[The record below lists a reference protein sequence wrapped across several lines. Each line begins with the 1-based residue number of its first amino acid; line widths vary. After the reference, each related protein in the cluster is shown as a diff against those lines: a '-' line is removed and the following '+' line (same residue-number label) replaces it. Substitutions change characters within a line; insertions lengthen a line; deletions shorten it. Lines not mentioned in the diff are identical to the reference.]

1 MLLEF
6 TTGASAKA
14 LARLVARSTTLPL
27 ILRQSGGSS
36 LCGILPQS
44 GNLLSKRLD
53 FQLMEGLD
61 RWHLLAI
68 R

>member
-1 MLLEF
+1 LFRGIPQLPNHKLEMRF
-6 TTGASAKA
+6 RESRKTS
-14 LARLVARSTTLPL
+14 RP
-27 ILRQSGGSS
+27 GSF
-36 LCGILPQS
+36 LQS